1 MWAISTMAENKDLIL
16 ILLLLV
22 LAALALYFF
31 MKYRK
36 TEEKAGFA
44 RRHVEMG
51 LHFYDEDNRFLSVK
65 DEEYK
70 YFLVN
75 DAYVSVLGKK
85 KEDLLGKT
93 DAEAF
98 EEELATKLYEVDRKI
113 LETGKQ
119 SDQEV
124 DYNGRTYKMH
134 KFPLILP
141 NGKMGIGAYTED
153 ITDAQRRR
161 RDRER
166 IIRRNEILLDVSAKE
181 FSSSHEQLD
190 YVLKKA
196 LVMTDSTYGYIY
208 LYNEEDE
215 IFILENF
222 LREGATTPDR
232 KTEQQKYRLDK
243 MGLWSESVRTRKS
256 MIYNGTD
263 HAESKNQE
271 GSIVDFNMMTV
282 PVIIEDRILAVIG
295 VANNPDGYRTV
306 EAEELSLLMTHVWNA
321 RERREFTADLLKA
334 NRDFAANK
342 DRLTLILNSSAE
354 GIYGMDING
363 NFTFINKSALALLG
377 YEEEEE
383 IIGGNAHEMIHHS
396 TKDGTAVSRD
406 HCRIIESVRKGDSI
420 TEEDE
425 VYFRKDGRC
434 FPVRYS
440 ALPQIL
446 DGKIIGSVVS
456 FSDITDRKKHEE
468 DVLYLSYHDTLT
480 GLYNRTYLE
489 NIISDLELEK
499 YLPLSVV
506 VGDVN
511 GLKLS
516 NDIFGHK
523 KGDEFLVKIAQ
534 IIKDNT
540 RNEDVLFRVGGDEFY
555 LFFKNTDENT
565 ARIIMDRIS
574 RNICKEDFHGVRGG
588 IALGLSVRKSEEI
601 SLEKVMS
608 DAEQEMY
615 REKTL
620 TKSENSTRQLKAFV
634 EIIMKNEKELDHA
647 ENTLKIATDIGEALS
662 LSTDEMNK
670 LKDAAYVHDIG
681 KITHMM
687 NEHEDRYDLAT
698 RKDHAVIGYRILSS
712 FEKTMDIAGIVLSHH
727 EKWNGSGYPK
737 GLKGEEI
744 PLLSRIITVAERY
757 DRLTSIYSTPSI
769 TEEEAFSVMKMESG
783 TILDGSLVEL
793 FIEMKKKKFNG
804 TFDS

>member
-1 MWAISTMAENKDLIL
+1 MWAISTMAENKDLLL
-16 ILLLLV
+16 ILLQLV
-22 LAALALYFF
+22 LAALALYFY
-31 MKYRK
+31 MKHRSA
-36 TEEKAGFA
+36 EKKADFA

-51 LHFYDEDNRFLSVK
+51 LHFYDEDNRFLSIK
-65 DEEYK
+65 DEKFK

-98 EEELATKLYEVDRKI
+98 EKDLAMRLYEVDRKI
-113 LETGKQ
+113 LDTGEK

-124 DYNGRTYKMH
+124 DYKGRTYRMH

-141 NGKMGIGAYTED
+141 NGKTGIGAYTED
-153 ITDAQRRR
+153 ITDAQSRRK
-161 RDRER
+161 DRER
-166 IIRRNEILLDVSAKE
+166 IIRRNEILLDVSAKD

-190 YVLKKA
+190 YVLHKA
-196 LVMTDSTYGYIY
+196 LVLTESTYGYIY
-208 LYNEEDE
+208 LYNEEDQV
-215 IFILENF
+215 FILENF
-222 LREGATTPDR
+222 LREGASTPDR

-243 MGLWSESVRTRKS
+243 MGLWSESVRTRKP

-263 HAESKNQE
+263 RSGKKDQK
-271 GSIVDFNMMTV
+271 GSIATFNMMTV

-295 VANNPDGYRTV
+295 VANNPNGYRTV
-306 EAEELSLLMTHVWNA
+306 EAEELSLLMTGVWNA
-321 RERREFTADLLKA
+321 RERREFTVELLKA
-334 NRDFAANK
+334 NRNLAANK
-342 DRLTLILNSSAE
+342 ERLTLILNSSAE
-354 GIYGMDING
+354 GIYGMDILG

-377 YEEEEE
+377 YEKEDE
-383 IIGGNAHEMIHHS
+383 IIGGNAHELIHHS
-396 TKDGTAVSRD
+396 TKDGTAVSREN
-406 HCRIIESVRKGDSI
+406 CRIIESIRNGDNI

-425 VYFRKDGRC
+425 VYFRKDGSC

-456 FSDITDRKKHEE
+456 FSDITERKKHEE
-468 DVLYLSYHDTLT
+468 HVLYLSYHDTLT

-489 NIISDLELEK
+489 NIISDLEQEK
-499 YLPLSVV
+499 HLPLSVV

-540 RNEDVLFRVGGDEFY
+540 RSEDVLFRVGGDEFY
-555 LFFKNTDENT
+555 LFFRNTDDNT
-565 ARIIMDRIS
+565 ARSIMDRIS
-574 RNICKEDFHGVRGG
+574 RFICEEDFHGVRGG
-588 IALGLSVRKSEEI
+588 IALGLSVRNSKEI

-634 EIIMKNEKELDHA
+634 EIIMRNEKELDHA
-647 ENTLKIATDIGEALS
+647 ENTLKIATDIGRALS
-662 LSTDEMNK
+662 LSTEEMNK

-681 KITHMM
+681 KITQMM
-687 NEHEDRYDLAT
+687 SEHEDRFDLAT
-698 RKDHAVIGYRILSS
+698 RKDHAVIGYRILNS

-744 PLLSRIITVAERY
+744 PLLSRIITVAERF
-757 DRLTSIYSTPSI
+757 DRLTSVYSASAI
-769 TEEEAFSVMKMESG
+769 TEEEAFSVMEMESG
-783 TILDGSLVEL
+783 TILDGALVEL
-793 FIEMKKKKFNG
+793 FIEMKKKKVSGASDF
-804 TFDS
+804 